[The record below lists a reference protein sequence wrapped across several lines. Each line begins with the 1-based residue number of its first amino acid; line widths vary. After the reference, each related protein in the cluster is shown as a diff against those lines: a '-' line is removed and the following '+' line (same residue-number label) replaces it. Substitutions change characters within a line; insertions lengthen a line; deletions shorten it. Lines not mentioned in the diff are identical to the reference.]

1 MLLRADSQKALEM
14 GVDRTEE
21 EKAEGQAGAPCIW
34 GPVPINAASLE
45 SSGRPQDL
53 MSLSG
58 S

>member
-1 MLLRADSQKALEM
+1 MLLKANTLEM

-21 EKAEGQAGAPCIW
+21 EKAEGEAGAPGIW

>member
-1 MLLRADSQKALEM
+1 VLLRADSQEALQM

-21 EKAEGQAGAPCIW
+21 EKAEGEAGAPCIW
-34 GPVPINAASLE
+34 GPVPINASSLE
-45 SSGRPQDL
+45 SSGKPQDL

>member
-1 MLLRADSQKALEM
+1 M
-14 GVDRTEE
+14 GVDRTKE
-21 EKAEGQAGAPCIW
+21 EKAGSRLELPCIW
-34 GPVPINAASLE
+34 GPVPINAASLQ